1 MPERENIMTVE
12 NVLKVCVFDVRVV
25 TDEDGKTVYAPF
37 SGKWNPEWDSKE
49 VLWLDANN
57 EGVIIIGI

>member
-12 NVLKVCVFDVRVV
+12 DVLKVCVFDVRVV
-25 TDEDGKTVYAPF
+25 TKDGKTVYAPF
-37 SGKWNPEWDSKE
+37 TGKWNPEWDSKE
-49 VLWLDANN
+49 VLWLDANE